1 MTIRRLIP
9 FAAVLLLGVA
19 AQFAVQAQDAIDEE
33 PGERKSPA
41 RREASEKS
49 DEARRDQPSLPALKV
64 YEWGVA
70 TMNWDGSDE
79 GPDDVPAFYYDASE
93 VPLEAE
99 PAEQPA
105 PVPAPEPKPP
115 RPPVKIRKPVLY
127 FACDRDVTFDLD
139 VRFTSGKMTWMYPK
153 PNRLTD
159 AATAQWDNISLFPD
173 EPEGIRRRERLHL
186 PSLHEVDANHWA
198 GYSRDGSTGSIVVN
212 GEHERFLF
220 YEGGRNG
227 LPEADIF
234 INAAG
239 HPVVHNY
246 TAHELLDL
254 RVHVAVG
261 AEVYTCYAASVPAAS
276 GEQPGE
282 VVLKGDALVAPENL
296 LPAGRLT
303 VETSGAGLTEAQAKV
318 FERCWQADMAKVG
331 SMSWRRT
338 QKALDELME
347 LKLTLPAG
355 MGSEVKRVGY
365 VLVNNIDLTRQAE
378 METLVQKAAEGD
390 ADAEGKL
397 KAAGTAGAGALRRA
411 MNGKDIGLKQRLKL
425 AKLLGEMSAS

>member
-1 MTIRRLIP
+1 MRIRRLFP
-9 FAAVLLLGVA
+9 LAAILLLGVA
-19 AQFAVQAQDAIDEE
+19 AQFAVQAQDEVNED
-33 PGERKSPA
+33 PSERKSPA
-41 RREASEKS
+41 RREATEKS
-49 DEARRDQPSLPALKV
+49 DEAKRDQPSLPALKV

-127 FACDRDVTFDLD
+127 FACDRDVVFDLD
-139 VRFTSGKMTWMYPK
+139 VRFTSGKLTWMYPK
-153 PNRLTD
+153 PNRRTG
-159 AATAQWDNISLFPD
+159 AATAQWDNIQFYADDLPRDKFAP
-173 EPEGIRRRERLHL
+173 PELHA
-186 PSLHEVDANHWA
+186 VDAGHWA
-198 GYSRDGSTGSIVVN
+198 GYSREGSTGSIVVN

-220 YEGGRNG
+220 YEGARNG
-227 LPEADIF
+227 LPDADIF
-234 INAAG
+234 INAEG
-239 HPVVHNY
+239 HPVVHNH

-254 RVHVAVG
+254 RVNVAVG
-261 AEVYTCYAASVPAAS
+261 AEIYTCHVARVPAAS
-276 GEQPGE
+276 GDQPGE
-282 VVLKGDALVAPENL
+282 VVLKGDAMVRADSF
-296 LPAGRLT
+296 LPAGSLT
-303 VETSGAGLTEAQAKV
+303 EECRRAGLTEAQAKV

-378 METLVQKAAEGD
+378 MEDLVRKAAEGD

-411 MNGKDIGLKQRLKL
+411 MNSKDIGLKQRLKL
-425 AKLLGEMSAS
+425 AKLLGEMSAA

>member
-1 MTIRRLIP
+1 MTIRRLFP
-9 FAAVLLLGVA
+9 YAAVLLLGVA
-19 AQFAVQAQDAIDEE
+19 AQFAVQAQDEVNEDAS
-33 PGERKSPA
+33 ERKSPA
-41 RREASEKS
+41 RRGSAEKS
-49 DEARRDQPSLPALKV
+49 DEAKRDQPSLPALKV

-79 GPDDVPAFYYDASE
+79 GPDDVPAFYYEPGE
-93 VPLEAE
+93 VPMEA
-99 PAEQPA
+99 QPA
-105 PVPAPEPKPP
+105 APPQPEPVPEPKPP

-127 FACDRDVTFDLD
+127 FECDRDVVFDLD

-159 AATAQWDNISLFPD
+159 ASTAQWDNIQLYSDSVERDKFAP
-173 EPEGIRRRERLHL
+173 PELHA
-186 PSLHEVDANHWA
+186 VDASHWA

-220 YEGGRNG
+220 YEGARNG

-234 INAAG
+234 INAEG
-239 HPVVHNY
+239 QPVVHNY

-261 AEVYTCYAASVPAAS
+261 AEIYTCYVARVPAAS

-282 VVLKGDALVAPENL
+282 VVLKDDALVAPESL
-296 LPAGRLT
+296 LPVGRLT
-303 VETSGAGLTEAQAKV
+303 SETSAAGLTEAQARV

-331 SMSWRRT
+331 TMSWRRT

-355 MGSEVKRVGY
+355 IGSEVKRVGY

-378 METLVQKAAEGD
+378 MEALVQKAAEGD
-390 ADAEGKL
+390 ADAESKL

-411 MNGKDIGLKQRLKL
+411 MSNKDIGLKQRLKL

>member
-1 MTIRRLIP
+1 MTIRRLFP
-9 FAAVLLLGVA
+9 LAAVLLLGVA
-19 AQFAVQAQDAIDEE
+19 AQFAVQAQDEVNEDSS
-33 PGERKSPA
+33 ERKSPA
-41 RREASEKS
+41 RRGSAEKS
-49 DEARRDQPSLPALKV
+49 DEAKRDQPSLPALKI
-64 YEWGVA
+64 YEWGVT

-99 PAEQPA
+99 PAAPPQPQPQPQPA
-105 PVPAPEPKPP
+105 PAPPP
-115 RPPVKIRKPVLY
+115 RRVKARKPVLY

-139 VRFTSGKMTWMYPK
+139 VRFTSGKLTWMYPK

-159 AATAQWDNISLFPD
+159 AATAQWDNIKFFADGLPRDKFAP
-173 EPEGIRRRERLHL
+173 PELHD
-186 PSLHEVDANHWA
+186 VDANHWA

-220 YEGGRNG
+220 YEGARNG
-227 LPEADIF
+227 LPEVDIF
-234 INAAG
+234 INAEG

-261 AEVYTCYAASVPAAS
+261 AEIYTCHVASVPAAS

-282 VVLKGDALVAPENL
+282 VVLSGDAMVGADSF

-303 VETSGAGLTEAQAKV
+303 SETSAAGLTEAQAKV

-355 MGSEVKRVGY
+355 IGSEIKRVGY
-365 VLVNNIDLTRQAE
+365 VLVNNIDLTRQAD
-378 METLVQKAAEGD
+378 MEALVQKAAEGD

-411 MNGKDIGLKQRLKL
+411 MSNRDIGLKQRLKL